1 MFYTQR
7 PLSFNKEAFRMRVKM
22 NGRMLRIL
30 KLLWL
35 PVLLLLLIVIEP
47 YLGISKTPYKWAYL
61 GLQVL
66 LFIAYTY
73 ILFKDRPKYVPVD
86 RKLKG
91 KRK

>member
-1 MFYTQR
+1 
-7 PLSFNKEAFRMRVKM
+7 M
-22 NGRMLRIL
+22 NDRMLRIL

-35 PVLLLLLIVIEP
+35 PILLLLLIAIEP
-47 YLGISKTPYKWAYL
+47 YAGISKTPYKWAYL

-73 ILFKDRPKYVPVD
+73 ILYKGSPRYVPAD

-91 KRK
+91 KRKQGPK

>member
-1 MFYTQR
+1 MGPR
-7 PLSFNKEAFRMRVKM
+7 M

-35 PVLLLLLIVIEP
+35 PILLLILIMIEP
-47 YLGISKTPYKWAYL
+47 YLGISKTPYRWAYL
-61 GLQVL
+61 GLQIL

-73 ILFKDRPKYVPVD
+73 ILFKDRPKRVPPE

-91 KRK
+91 KRKQT